1 MNAAELSE
9 QAQSTLARLM
19 PHIHRRPD
27 LPGLAR
33 ATLQVQRT
41 ARRENARVQTLVEAV
56 AADPGLSARLLR
68 LSNSA
73 VHASAGAGRNA
84 SLERAVRLLGFAT
97 VQQLAAGLPL
107 IDRLREGAASRLLR
121 EDFLRALLAAP
132 LARELSGDW
141 RDTDAAQLAATFQN
155 LGRMLVATHL
165 PDEARAI
172 RAAVPRNRWPLAER
186 EQRAAR
192 RRLGWRYADLGLH
205 VARHW
210 GWPEA
215 VRGTLPH
222 HDDWPLH
229 RPQDAR
235 GRQRL
240 LARLANELADLM
252 LYVDPKQWPAAC
264 QALQPLVRGGTGHDA
279 ESLRQAL
286 ARVHP
291 RLEPLAELVEL
302 PRSER
307 AEWQAA
313 DVVMEAVDEAHDAHD
328 AHGAQE
334 RQEGHGARDPQVVP
348 AMPAPTPPEPSAA
361 PAAAPAPPAVPAR
374 LQPDEQVL
382 QQLHL
387 ALSAQRAVLW
397 RATSDGSPYALQQVL
412 GQPLPAELGA
422 LWSIDPLLGQD
433 LFSRLCRHGHDAL
446 IRDAREPRI
455 ARHLPEAFRRGVDPG
470 SFLVLPLRRGGQPH
484 GLLYLD
490 RPDERP
496 FTLDGD
502 AMQLVRTVRDQAT
515 RDWV

>member
-9 QAQSTLARLM
+9 QAQATLSRLM
-19 PHIHRRPD
+19 PHLHRRPD

-33 ATLQVQRT
+33 ATLQVQRM
-41 ARRENARVQTLVEAV
+41 ARRENARVQALVEAV

-97 VQQLAAGLPL
+97 VQQLASGLPL
-107 IDRLREGAASRLLR
+107 LDRLRDGRAARLVR
-121 EDFLRALLAAP
+121 EDFLRALLAAQ
-132 LARELSGDW
+132 LARELSRDW

-165 PDEARAI
+165 PDDACAI
-172 RAAVPRNRWPLAER
+172 RAAVPRSRWPLADR
-186 EQRAAR
+186 EQLAAR

-215 VRGTLPH
+215 VRGTLPAV
-222 HDDWPLH
+222 DEWPAQ
-229 RPQDAR
+229 RPHDAR
-235 GRQRL
+235 TRQRL
-240 LARLANELADLM
+240 LGRLANELADLM
-252 LYVDPKQWPAAC
+252 LYVEPARWPQAC
-264 QALQPLVRGGTGHDA
+264 DALHALVQRASGHDA

-291 RLEPLAELVEL
+291 RLEALAELVEL

-307 AEWQAA
+307 RDWQLA
-313 DVVMEAVDEAHDAHD
+313 DVVMGAVDEVAEPHP
-328 AHGAQE
+328 
-334 RQEGHGARDPQVVP
+334 DPGP
-348 AMPAPTPPEPSAA
+348 LSEPGPGPAPMATPV
-361 PAAAPAPPAVPAR
+361 AAAPAPASRA
-374 LQPDEQVL
+374 PDEHVL
-382 QQLHL
+382 HQLHA
-387 ALSAQRAVLW
+387 ALSARRAVLW
-397 RATSDGSPYALQQVL
+397 RAGADGASMVLQQVL
-412 GQPLPAELGA
+412 GAPLPDDVRHD
-422 LWSIDPLLGQD
+422 WRIDPLLGND

-446 IRDAREPRI
+446 IRDARDPRI
-455 ARHLPEAFRRGVDPG
+455 ARHLPPAYRRGVGAG
-470 SFLVLPLRRGGQPH
+470 SFLVLPLRRRGVFG